1 MENSNNYCVIMAG
14 GIGSR
19 FWPLSTA
26 EKPKQFLDIL
36 GIGRT
41 LLQHTFDRFSPLIP
55 PENFLVVT
63 SENYKEVVLNQ
74 LPELKESQVLS
85 EPLRRNTAPCIAY
98 ATYKILSKCPE
109 ANMIVAPSDHLILKG
124 EYFLEEISNGLRY
137 VSERDVLLTL
147 GLQPNRPE
155 TGYGYIQ
162 VAEKVKF
169 EQKENLY
176 RVKTFTE
183 KPDRKMAELFIETGE
198 FYWNSGIF
206 IWSAKAILNA
216 FAKHLP
222 DMNTMFDYGKK
233 LINTPNEVQ
242 YINKVYSGCPNI
254 SIDYGVMEKADNVYV
269 LCADF
274 GWSDLG
280 TWGSLYENHKKDH
293 FSNAVSGNRIFL
305 YDTRDCIINL
315 PDDKIAVIQGL
326 SNFIVVESDKTLLIC
341 KKEDEQQIRQF
352 VADVTLSEGKTRKPV
367 QNIVQE

>member
-1 MENSNNYCVIMAG
+1 MENCKNFCVIMAG

-36 GIGRT
+36 GVGRS
-41 LLQHTFDRFSPLIP
+41 LLQLTYDRFSHIIP
-55 PENFLVVT
+55 PGNFLVVT
-63 SENYKEVVLNQ
+63 SENHKNLVLSQ
-74 LPELKESQVLS
+74 LPDLKESQVLS

-98 ATYKILSKCPE
+98 ATYKILSTCPD
-109 ANMIVAPSDHLILKG
+109 ANVIVAPSDHLILK
-124 EYFLEEISNGLRY
+124 EDYFLEEINNGLRY
-137 VSERDVLLTL
+137 VSDRDVLLTL

-162 VAEKVKF
+162 VAEKEQF
-169 EQKENLY
+169 EQKDNLF

-206 IWSAKAILNA
+206 IWSAKSILNA
-216 FAKHLP
+216 FIKYLP
-222 DMNTMFDYGKK
+222 EVNALFDYGKK
-233 LINTPNEVQ
+233 LINTPDEVQ
-242 YINKVYSGCPNI
+242 YINKVYSECPNI
-254 SIDYGVMEKADNVYV
+254 SIDYGIMEKADNVYV

-280 TWGSLYENHKKDH
+280 TWGSLYENHTKDES
-293 FSNAVSGNRIFL
+293 SNAVSGNKIFL
-305 YDTRDCIINL
+305 YDTRECIINM
-315 PDDKIAVIQGL
+315 PDHKITVIQGL
-326 SNFIVVESDKTLLIC
+326 RDYIVVESDKTLLIC

-352 VADVTLSEGKTRKPV
+352 VADVTLAEGKIKKDH
-367 QNIVQE
+367 

>member
-1 MENSNNYCVIMAG
+1 MMKKNNNYCVIMAG

-19 FWPLSTA
+19 FWPLSTS

-41 LLQHTFDRFSPLIP
+41 LLQLTYDRFVKILPN
-55 PENFLVVT
+55 ENFLVVT
-63 SENYKEVVLNQ
+63 SESYKELVLSQ
-74 LPELKESQVLS
+74 LPSLHESQVLS

-98 ATYKILSKCPE
+98 ATYKILSKCAD
-109 ANMIVAPSDHLILKG
+109 ANIIVAPSDHLIVKEDHFLSEIDKGLK
-124 EYFLEEISNGLRY
+124 FVTCKDL
-137 VSERDVLLTL
+137 LLTL
-147 GLQPNRPE
+147 GIQPHTPE

-162 VAEKVKF
+162 VAEKIVYDGF
-169 EQKENLY
+169 ENLF

-183 KPDRKMAELFIETGE
+183 KPDRKMAEVFIETGE

-206 IWSAKAILNA
+206 IWSASAIQKA

-222 DMNTMFDYGKK
+222 EVSQLFKK
-233 LINTPNEVQ
+233 GVKYLNTPDEGPFIDKT
-242 YINKVYSGCPNI
+242 YAECPNI

-280 TWGSLYENHKKDH
+280 TWGSLYENHSLD
-293 FSNAVSGNRIFL
+293 SRANAVSGDKIFL
-305 YDTRDCIINL
+305 YDTRNCIINM
-315 PDDKIAVIQGL
+315 PTNKIAVIQGL
-326 SNFIVVESDKTLLIC
+326 TNYIVVESENTLLIC

-352 VADVTLSEGKTRKPV
+352 VADVMLAERKTGSKS
-367 QNIVQE
+367 

>member
-1 MENSNNYCVIMAG
+1 MENCKNFCVIMAG

-36 GIGRT
+36 GVGRS
-41 LLQHTFDRFSPLIP
+41 LLQLTYDRFSRIIP

-63 SENYKEVVLNQ
+63 SETHKNLVLTQ
-74 LPELKESQVLS
+74 LPELKNSQVLS
-85 EPLRRNTAPCIAY
+85 EPLRRNTAPCVAY
-98 ATYKILSKCPE
+98 ATYKILSTCPE
-109 ANMIVAPSDHLILKG
+109 ANVIVAPSDHLILK
-124 EYFLEEISNGLRY
+124 EDYFLEEINNGLRY
-137 VSERDVLLTL
+137 VTGNDVLLTL

-162 VAEKVKF
+162 VAEKVAY
-169 EQKENLY
+169 EQKENLF

-183 KPDRKMAELFIETGE
+183 KPDRKMAQVFIETGE

-222 DMNTMFDYGKK
+222 EVNALFDYGKK
-233 LINTPNEVQ
+233 HINTPDEVQ
-242 YINKVYSGCPNI
+242 YINKVYSECPNI
-254 SIDYGVMEKADNVYV
+254 SIDYGVMEKASNVYV

-280 TWGSLYENHKKDH
+280 TWGSLYENHKKDEH
-293 FSNAVSGNRIFL
+293 GNAVSGNKIFL
-305 YDTRDCIINL
+305 YDTHECLINM
-315 PDDKIAVIQGL
+315 PNNKIAVIQGL
-326 SNFIVVESDKTLLIC
+326 KDFIVVESEKTLLIC

-352 VADVTLSEGKTRKPV
+352 VADVTLADGKK
-367 QNIVQE
+367 